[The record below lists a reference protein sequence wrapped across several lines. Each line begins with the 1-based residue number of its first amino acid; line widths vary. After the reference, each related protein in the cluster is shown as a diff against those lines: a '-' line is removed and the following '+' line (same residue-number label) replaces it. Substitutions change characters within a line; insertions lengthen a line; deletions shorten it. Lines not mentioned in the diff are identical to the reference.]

1 MKYYMNIFHVIKFLH
16 NGKLAGQHSQ
26 LHGACHT
33 YITFT
38 DIYNNSL
45 ISVIPACLRL
55 DRGTENTLI
64 AECQVFL

>member
-1 MKYYMNIFHVIKFLH
+1 MSTFHIIKFLH
-16 NGKLAGQHSQ
+16 NGKNPGQHSQ

-38 DIYNNSL
+38 DIYSNSL
-45 ISVIPACLRL
+45 ISVIPDCLRL

-64 AECQVFL
+64 TEYQVFL